1 MSTKNAKD
9 KLSEMTDMIAGS
21 LDFSTPDNPS
31 NYEYSASYFS
41 SKEKQILGSWK
52 VLDHAVDGVPY
63 PAVFCASTFRDIN
76 TENVSYEATYEF
88 SLNICVKRV
97 LIYGNLDVSK
107 NQTGFDFRMSVA
119 LSWDMKG
126 GTLNVR
132 PVLGYQYTSIDG
144 KPAAVKE
151 LPPTDACIHLN
162 FRFEG
167 DYLMLEDGL
176 DVKKLGR
183 AAV

>member
-1 MSTKNAKD
+1 MSAKNVKN

-21 LDFSTPDNPS
+21 LDFSKPETPS

-52 VLDHAVDGVPY
+52 VLDHDVDGVPY
-63 PAVFCASTFRDIN
+63 PEVFCAGTFRDIR

-88 SLNICVKRV
+88 SQNICVKRV
-97 LIYGNLDVSK
+97 LIYGSLDISDK
-107 NQTGFDFRMSVA
+107 QTGFDFRMSVA
-119 LSWDMKG
+119 LSWDLKG

-151 LPPTDACIHLN
+151 LPPTDASIHLN
-162 FRFEG
+162 FRFE
-167 DYLMLEDGL
+167 DENLILEDGV
-176 DVKKLGR
+176 DIKKLGR